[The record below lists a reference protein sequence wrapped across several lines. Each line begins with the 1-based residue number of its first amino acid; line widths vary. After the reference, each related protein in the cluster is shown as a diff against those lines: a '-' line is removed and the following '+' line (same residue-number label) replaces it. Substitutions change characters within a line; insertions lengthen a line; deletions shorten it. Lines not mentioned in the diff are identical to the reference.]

1 MEHPLRKYEKTVKK
15 DKQEF
20 IDILDAEM
28 KALWI
33 LERQIAK
40 NNKLAIELRNRI
52 MRNIDDRKKDIYYER
67 KLLTGR
73 F

>member
-20 IDILDAEM
+20 IDILDVEM
-28 KALWI
+28 KELWI